1 MIKIKKTNFFFLTIY
16 SLANTFLTLGIL
28 YIVNKIVANK
38 ELVNNNLAIPFFSFI
53 IFSYLLNIF
62 FQKKII
68 RISYDFV
75 YDSEINITKSLMDI
89 TLIRLNSLGT
99 ERIHGILEDI
109 RVFIFLPG
117 VITNTLNSLL
127 LILLC
132 IGYLFSLSVMG
143 ALIIV
148 LLISIISYLYFSM
161 SKKLSAQLLGL
172 RNSNDDFN
180 KFTQDILQGFKE
192 LKISAARQYNLSYN
206 FIIPNRNDAKETDI
220 YISNSFSAINVLSQ
234 YGLYFIFGVILFV
247 LPFIGIVSI
256 DKVVSFIVILLFMS
270 GPINRIITMQNL
282 YMRIGVSQKR
292 IRKFLKEIDISSTSD
307 KQTAIPSTL
316 SFNTLEFLQCV
327 FHYNSFTLGPI
338 NLNIKKGEVIFIVG
352 GNGSGKSTFINLLT
366 GLYTPSTGKVHLNG
380 SDILNDI
387 EGYQNLLSTIFT
399 DNYIFSQNYDNYQVK
414 ENAKYIEYL
423 KMMEMDSIIKND
435 DDSSVRRKFS
445 KGQSKRISMIL
456 ALLEEKPLLI
466 LDEWAADQDPHFRK
480 YFYENL
486 IPFLRRQGKTI
497 VAVTHDDKYFKH
509 ADRILKFEYGKI
521 IQDITVEKEE
531 DSAIVNI

>member
-1 MIKIKKTNFFFLTIY
+1 M
-16 SLANTFLTLGIL
+16 
-28 YIVNKIVANK
+28 
-38 ELVNNNLAIPFFSFI
+38 
-53 IFSYLLNIF
+53 LNIF

-75 YDSEINITKSLMDI
+75 YDNEINITNNLKAISLS
-89 TLIRLNSLGT
+89 RLNSLGT

-117 VITNTLNSLL
+117 VITNTFNSVL

-143 ALIIV
+143 ALIIIV
-148 LLISIISYLYFSM
+148 MIAIIAYMYFSM

-180 KFTQDILQGFKE
+180 KFTEDILQGFKE
-192 LKISAARQYNLSYN
+192 LKISAARRYNLSYN
-206 FIIPNRNDAKETDI
+206 FIIPNRNAAKETDI
-220 YISNSFSAINVLSQ
+220 FISNSFSAINVLSQ

-256 DKVVSFIVILLFMS
+256 EKVVSFIVILLFMS

-292 IRKFLKEIDISSTSD
+292 IKKFLKEVDISITSEKENIVSSTD
-307 KQTAIPSTL
+307 
-316 SFNTLEFLQCV
+316 SFNTLEFVDCV
-327 FHYNSFTLGPI
+327 FHHNSFTLGPV
-338 NLNIKKGEVIFIVG
+338 NLNIKKGEVIFIIG

-366 GLYTPSTGKVHLNG
+366 GLYAPSEGKVDLNG
-380 SDILNDI
+380 KNILNNI
-387 EGYQNLLSTIFT
+387 ERYQNLLSAIFT
-399 DNYIFSQNYDNYQVK
+399 DNYIFSQNYDNYK
-414 ENAKYIEYL
+414 LEKNTKYIEYL
-423 KMMEMDSIIKND
+423 KMMKMDSIIKND

-445 KGQSKRISMIL
+445 KGQSKRVSMIL
-456 ALLEEKPLLI
+456 SLLEEKPLLI

-486 IPFLRRQGKTI
+486 IPVLRKEGKTI

-521 IQDITVEKEE
+521 IQDITVKKE
-531 DSAIVNI
+531 DDVAIVNI

>member
-1 MIKIKKTNFFFLTIY
+1 MIKIKKTHFFFLVIY

-28 YIVNKIVANK
+28 YIVNKVVANK
-38 ELVNNNLAIPFFSFI
+38 NFIQNDLAIPFFSFI

-68 RISYDFV
+68 KISYDFV
-75 YDSEINITKSLMDI
+75 YDSEINITNSLKAVS
-89 TLIRLNSLGT
+89 LSRLNSLGT

-117 VITNTLNSLL
+117 VITNTLNSVL

-132 IGYLFSLSVMG
+132 IGYLFSLSVTG
-143 ALIIV
+143 AFIIVVLIALI
-148 LLISIISYLYFSM
+148 SYVYFSM
-161 SKKLSAQLLGL
+161 SRKLSSQLLDL
-172 RNSNDDFN
+172 RNSNDEFN
-180 KFTQDILQGFKE
+180 KFTQDILHGFKE
-192 LKISAARQYNLSYN
+192 LKISAVRQYNLSYN
-206 FIIPNRNDAKETDI
+206 FIIPNRNAAKETDT

-256 DKVVSFIVILLFMS
+256 EKLVSFIVILLFMS

-292 IRKFLKEIDISSTSD
+292 IKKFLKEVDISVSSENKNTVSSVEPFD
-307 KQTAIPSTL
+307 
-316 SFNTLEFLQCV
+316 TLEFANCV
-327 FHYNSFTLGPI
+327 FHHNAFTLGPV

-366 GLYTPSTGKVHLNG
+366 GLYTPSEGKVCLNG
-380 SDILNDI
+380 KDILNNI
-387 EGYQNLLSTIFT
+387 EDYQHLLSAIFT
-399 DNYIFSQNYDNYQVK
+399 DNYIFSQNYDNYRLEK
-414 ENAKYIEYL
+414 NPKYLEYL
-423 KMMEMDSIIKND
+423 KMMEMDTVIKND
-435 DDSSVRRKFS
+435 EDSSVRRKFS
-445 KGQSKRISMIL
+445 KGQSKRVSMIL
-456 ALLEEKPLLI
+456 SLLEEKPLLI

-480 YFYENL
+480 YFYEYL
-486 IPFLRRQGKTI
+486 IPMLREKGKTV

-521 IQDITVEKEE
+521 LQDMTVGKENT
-531 DSAIVNI
+531 AIVHI